1 MMDTSTPLILKSI
14 SLEGKEPVSEIK
26 KWFALLQKERGWR
39 AELRRADIP
48 ESLLLCAGFR
58 GLAKP
63 FHGWLV
69 NHEWKWLAL
78 AMAAGVA
85 AHVKEIDECASFAA
99 QLGKPQRGSKNPP
112 LSPMRFSRLN
122 QAHDHDEF
130 YRLMIRAVRQLDGKV
145 NLISMMDGIFL
156 WCREQHETINPAPF
170 ERSPFQ
176 RSALRW
182 ATEYFQ
188 ATEMTEE

>member
-1 MMDTSTPLILKSI
+1 MMDTSTPLILKCI
-14 SLEGKEPVSEIK
+14 SLEGKEPISEIK

-39 AELRRADIP
+39 AELRRADVP

-58 GLAKP
+58 ALIKP
-63 FHGWLV
+63 FHGWV
-69 NHEWKWLAL
+69 MNHEWKWFAL
-78 AMAAGVA
+78 AIAAGVA
-85 AHVKEIDECASFAA
+85 AHVKQIDDSASFAS
-99 QLGKPQRGSKNPP
+99 QLGKHKKGSKNPP

-122 QAHDHDEF
+122 QAHDHDDF

-145 NLISMMDGIFL
+145 NLISMIDGIFL
-156 WCREQHETINPAPF
+156 WCREQHETTNPVPF

-176 RSALRW
+176 RPALRW

-188 ATEMTEE
+188 ATEMTED

>member
-1 MMDTSTPLILKSI
+1 MMDTSTPLILSKI
-14 SLEGKEPVSEIK
+14 KLEDKEPISEIK

-39 AELRRADIP
+39 AELRRADVP

-58 GLAKP
+58 ALVKP
-63 FHGWLV
+63 FRGWV
-69 NHEWKWLAL
+69 MNHEWKWFAL
-78 AMAAGVA
+78 AIATGVA
-85 AHVKEIDECASFAA
+85 AHVKQMDDSASFAS
-99 QLGKPQRGSKNPP
+99 QLGKPKKGSKNPP
-112 LSPMRFSRLN
+112 LSAMRFSRLN

-145 NLISMMDGIFL
+145 NLISMIDGIFL
-156 WCREQHETINPAPF
+156 WCREQYETTNPVPF

-176 RSALRW
+176 RPALRW

-188 ATEMTEE
+188 ATEMIED